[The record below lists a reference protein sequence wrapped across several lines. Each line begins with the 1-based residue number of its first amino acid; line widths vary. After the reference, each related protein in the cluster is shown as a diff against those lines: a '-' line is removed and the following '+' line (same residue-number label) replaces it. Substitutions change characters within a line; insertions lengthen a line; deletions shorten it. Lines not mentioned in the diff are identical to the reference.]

1 MRARHRGRNGD
12 SGRTFDLRRRRPGR
26 RGSETQGILV
36 ITLGVEKSNMNEND
50 EDRDGADHDGEFCDG
65 VVLNMESGFSNP
77 PFISIRAA

>member
-1 MRARHRGRNGD
+1 
-12 SGRTFDLRRRRPGR
+12 
-26 RGSETQGILV
+26 
-36 ITLGVEKSNMNEND
+36 MNEND